1 MRRSIDHFVEIMSD
15 EAKIPFFK
23 LDIFHAE
30 NTLELYP
37 TGKEIFG
44 TMAKVVDSIATI
56 AQELPSLETW
66 VDVSSREEFITM
78 KICEPYLE
86 DMQARLL
93 DNLTT
98 LFKPV
103 QDHLGQLAAQF
114 QILYSDKLKTVRGVT
129 SVLIIMLLKLNSKF
143 HFKRPL
149 DIF

>member
-1 MRRSIDHFVEIMSD
+1 MRRSIDHFLDIMSD

-23 LDIFHAE
+23 LDIFFAE

-37 TGKEIFG
+37 TVKEIFG

-66 VDVSSREEFITM
+66 VDVSSREEFLAI

-86 DMQARLL
+86 EAQARLL
-93 DNLTT
+93 ENLTV
-98 LFKPV
+98 LFQPV

-114 QILYSDKLKTVRGVT
+114 QVLYSNKLKGVREAER
-129 SVLIIMLLKLNSKF
+129 SLRDRS
-143 HFKRPL
+143 
-149 DIF
+149 